1 MKRLQKERTPPPH
14 PHTQKKKW
22 SKEIREQTSLIASAS
37 VSNSLKNLDCRPA
50 AKKQFK
56 QISGVIFS
64 HMEESFIKRKAHFV
78 QMHCTNISNRQ
89 RRWRSS
95 PMKLL
100 MNMMVVSRWCVCV
113 YICWTPSSIKDL
125 TVSTS
130 CMHEIKAAAKWVK
143 KTHLPD
149 KLIRWE
155 MLKRGREGWICWEEW
170 DDPCW
175 AGNFVQFSNY
185 NLFFSC
191 MENRPNDASFLII
204 RSIKLT

>member
-100 MNMMVVSRWCVCV
+100 MNMMVVSSWCVCV

-143 KTHLPD
+143 KDPPARQVD
-149 KLIRWE
+149 KMRDAEKRKRRLNLLRRMRRP
-155 MLKRGREGWICWEEW
+155 MLSRQLC
-170 DDPCW
+170 
-175 AGNFVQFSNY
+175 AVF
-185 NLFFSC
+185 
-191 MENRPNDASFLII
+191 
-204 RSIKLT
+204 